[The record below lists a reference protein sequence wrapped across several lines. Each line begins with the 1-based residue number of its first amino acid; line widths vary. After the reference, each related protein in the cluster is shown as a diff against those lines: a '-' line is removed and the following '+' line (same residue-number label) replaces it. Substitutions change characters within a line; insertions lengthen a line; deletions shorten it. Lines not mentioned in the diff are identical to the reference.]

1 MSNHTTTSHSF
12 YDSVM
17 QLGNLRTPAHA
28 ERITNAVLHTLGFN
42 LSGSTK
48 KKLAKALPEN
58 LARALTRGWVL
69 INIRHRKLSYED
81 FAKDVALHAGNT
93 DAQYAKRTT
102 EIVFRQIKRLI
113 NDDALSREVAKDLS
127 PEVGKVWDAA

>member
-1 MSNHTTTSHSF
+1 MSNQTTILHSF

-17 QLGNLRTPAHA
+17 QLGNMRTPAHA
-28 ERITNAVLHTLGFN
+28 ERITKAVLRTLGFN
-42 LSGSTK
+42 LSGGTK
-48 KKLAKALPEN
+48 NKLAKALPEN
-58 LARALTRGWVL
+58 LAHALKRGWVL
-69 INIRHRKLSYED
+69 INIRHSKLSYED

-93 DAQYAKRTT
+93 DAHYAKMTT